1 MHPASDKAKG
11 EIVVERLPVPASV
24 ARPLGY
30 PRVANLPEE
39 RQEGLRRFW
48 MEGLYSSIALALTD
62 PYYTL
67 YALSLGATSSQIG
80 LVNTLSQLSGATLS
94 LPGAILA
101 ERSGRYK
108 WVALVGQF
116 LKQSMWLLM
125 GVVVWL
131 LPLNVALGV
140 FLAGWVAISIFGTL
154 LGSAWS
160 ALVAEIVPT
169 PIRGQYFASRNILM
183 QLSKILIVPAAG
195 LFIKSIG
202 EPLGFQIVFVLSFFF
217 GLGALYYFRSLP
229 EHRHHPAASGG
240 EHFGLRQTLRGLR
253 LFHNYRNFVLAHT
266 VLNFG
271 VMLGGP
277 FIQVYMV
284 EAAHFDVATISVLNT
299 IGVFATMVSMY
310 FFGRW
315 QDRFGITWIMR
326 FTAAMP
332 IIPVLWLGV
341 TEPWQG
347 ALVQF
352 YASVAWTGYNL
363 GSFNLLLAITPDDHR
378 PRYLALHTTVA
389 ALVGSVGPVI
399 GGWLLDATGFL
410 PVFSLSTIFRAAG
423 MILFL
428 ALVREPAPAHTET
441 A

>member
-1 MHPASDKAKG
+1 VSEK
-11 EIVVERLPVPASV
+11 LPVPASV
-24 ARPLGY
+24 ARSLGY
-30 PRVANLPEE
+30 PRVAHLAEE
-39 RQEGLRRFW
+39 QQEGLRRFW
-48 MEGLYSSIALALTD
+48 LEGLYSSIGLALTD
-62 PYYTL
+62 PFYTL
-67 YALSLGATSSQIG
+67 YVLSLGATSGQIG
-80 LVNTLSQLSGATLS
+80 LVNTLSQLSGAMLAI
-94 LPGAILA
+94 PGAVLA

-108 WVALVGQF
+108 WVALIGQA

-125 GVVVWL
+125 GLAVWL
-131 LPLNVALGV
+131 LPPDAALGV
-140 FLAGWVAISIFGTL
+140 VLAGWVAVSIFGTL

-169 PIRGQYFASRNILM
+169 AIRGQYFASRNILI
-183 QLSKILIVPAAG
+183 QLSKILIVPVAG

-202 EPLGFQIVFVLSFFF
+202 EPLGYQFVFVLAFFF
-217 GLGALYYFRSLP
+217 GLGALYYFGNLP
-229 EHRHHPAASGG
+229 EHSRPSLAAAG
-240 EHFGLRQTLRGLR
+240 EHFSLRETLRGLR

-271 VMLGGP
+271 VMIGGP

-284 EAAHFDVATISVLNT
+284 EAAHFDVATVSVVNT
-299 IGVFATMVSMY
+299 VGVVATMISMY
-310 FFGRW
+310 AFGRW

-326 FTAAMP
+326 FAAAMP
-332 IIPVLWLGV
+332 VIPVLWLGV

-347 ALVQF
+347 GLVQF

-363 GSFNLLLAITPDDHR
+363 GSFNLLLAITPEEHR
-378 PRYLALHTTVA
+378 PRYLALHTTIA
-389 ALVGSVGPVI
+389 ALVGSVGPII

-428 ALVREPAPAHTET
+428 ALVREPPRPQAH
-441 A
+441 

>member
-1 MHPASDKAKG
+1 M
-11 EIVVERLPVPASV
+11 VERLPVPAPL

-48 MEGLYSSIALALTD
+48 LEGLFSSIGLALTD

-67 YALSLGATSSQIG
+67 YALSLGANSSQIG
-80 LVNTLSQLSGATLS
+80 LVNTLSQLSGAILS

-108 WVALVGQF
+108 WVALTGQF

-125 GVVVWL
+125 GLAVWL
-131 LPLNVALGV
+131 LPPSAALGMV
-140 FLAGWVAISIFGTL
+140 LAGWVAVSIFGTL

-160 ALVAEIVPT
+160 SLVAEIVPAA
-169 PIRGQYFASRNILM
+169 IRGQYFASRNILM
-183 QLSKILIVPAAG
+183 QLSKIAIVPAAG
-195 LFIKSIG
+195 LFIKTIG
-202 EPLGFQIVFVLSFFF
+202 EPLGYQAVFILGFIF
-217 GLGALYYFRSLP
+217 GLGALYFFRSLP
-229 EHRHHPAASGG
+229 EHRHTPVAARG
-240 EHFGLRQTLRGLR
+240 ERFGLRETLRGMR
-253 LFHNYRNFVLAHT
+253 VYHNYRHFVLAHT

-299 IGVFATMVSMY
+299 IGVFATMISMY
-310 FFGRW
+310 VFGRW

-326 FTAAMP
+326 FTVAMP

-347 ALVQF
+347 MLVQF

-363 GSFNLLLAITPDDHR
+363 GSFNLLLAITPENHR
-378 PRYLALHTTVA
+378 PRYLALHTTIA
-389 ALVGSVGPVI
+389 ALIGSIGPMI

-428 ALVREPAPAHTET
+428 ALVREPAQAEPA
-441 A
+441 